1 MVFYACN
8 KTEKCKSQGPSAERI
23 PVFGMSPHQ
32 SGAPTTVEILF
43 CGPASMYEKSLLEG
57 GGTGSHQSGAP
68 TTVEGDP
75 L

>member
-1 MVFYACN
+1 
-8 KTEKCKSQGPSAERI
+8 
-23 PVFGMSPHQ
+23 MSPHQ

-57 GGTGSHQSGAP
+57 GGTGSHQSGEP
-68 TTVEGDP
+68 TTVERDP